1 MTSGAGGTARG
12 YEVLMWLMKL
22 VIGEVQ
28 VVKIMWWVVG
38 TSWGAGMVTITV
50 VAPVVSDMG

>member
-1 MTSGAGGTARG
+1 M
-12 YEVLMWLMKL
+12 MWLMKL